1 MVQPPD
7 AHDRSSRRPSGLLAW
22 QAAWQLIGLS
32 IWLLFELLRLH
43 PERAVAGLANPV
55 SWLLLLVPLAASI
68 TTWRGCRFAS
78 WPARTALA
86 IGSALLSAAA
96 LLLLILLVGTPI
108 HLALGGRL

>member
-1 MVQPPD
+1 MVHLPD
-7 AHDRSSRRPSGLLAW
+7 AHDRTPRRPRGLLAW
-22 QAAWQLIGLS
+22 QAAWQLTGLS

-43 PERAVAGLANPV
+43 QERAVAELANPV
-55 SWLLLLVPLAASI
+55 SWLLLLVPFAASI
-68 TTWRGCRFAS
+68 TAWRGYRFAP

-86 IGSALLSAAA
+86 VGSALLSAAA